1 MWSGLDILDIWSGG
15 HQVWSDHPL
24 TLDILSSGQRITSI
38 CEVMMNSIRRRL
50 TNIEK
55 VNSTADGGFIA
66 VFQDLD
72 DRDTY
77 HIGSRDSDE
86 VMSWPDIDARYEGW
100 TVFKVDYV
108 DNWRC
113 EDDI

>member
-1 MWSGLDILDIWSGG
+1 
-15 HQVWSDHPL
+15 
-24 TLDILSSGQRITSI
+24 
-38 CEVMMNSIRRRL
+38 MMNRIRTRL
-50 TNIEK
+50 TDMEK
-55 VNSTADGGFIA
+55 ADRAGDRPIIA

-86 VMSWPDIDARYEGW
+86 VMSWPDIDARYEDW

-108 DNWRC
+108 DNWRAA
-113 EDDI
+113 DDD

>member
-1 MWSGLDILDIWSGG
+1 MK
-15 HQVWSDHPL
+15 
-24 TLDILSSGQRITSI
+24 TSI
-38 CEVMMNSIRRRL
+38 CEVMMTTIRRRL

-55 VNSTADGGFIA
+55 ASCAGGRRYIA

-77 HIGSRDSDE
+77 HVGSRDSDE
-86 VMSWPDIDARYEGW
+86 VMSWPEIDARYQGW
-100 TVFKVDYV
+100 TVFKVVYE
-108 DNWRC
+108 DNWRS

>member
-1 MWSGLDILDIWSGG
+1 
-15 HQVWSDHPL
+15 VWHLWRHPL
-24 TLDILSSGQRITSI
+24 TLDISSSGQKMKTGI

-55 VNSTADGGFIA
+55 VNCTADGGFIA

-72 DRDTY
+72 DRDLY
-77 HIGSRDSDE
+77 HVGSRDSDQ
-86 VMSWPDIDARYEGW
+86 VMSWPDIDVRYEGW

-113 EDDI
+113 EDVT